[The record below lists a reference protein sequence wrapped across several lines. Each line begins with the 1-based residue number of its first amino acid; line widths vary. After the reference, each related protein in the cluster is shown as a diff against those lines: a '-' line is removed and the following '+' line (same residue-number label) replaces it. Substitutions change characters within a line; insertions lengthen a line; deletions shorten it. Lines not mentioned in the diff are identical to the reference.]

1 VLSATAA
8 AGGTCAGRP
17 CWKATKSGFAFGDKM
32 TTNGVTKLAIRR
44 GGPGKTKIVAKA
56 TGHPMPSLRH
66 PWRPG

>member
-1 VLSATAA
+1 MA
-8 AGGTCAGRP
+8 
-17 CWKATKSGFAFGDKM
+17 
-32 TTNGVTKLAIRR
+32 TNGVTKLAIRR